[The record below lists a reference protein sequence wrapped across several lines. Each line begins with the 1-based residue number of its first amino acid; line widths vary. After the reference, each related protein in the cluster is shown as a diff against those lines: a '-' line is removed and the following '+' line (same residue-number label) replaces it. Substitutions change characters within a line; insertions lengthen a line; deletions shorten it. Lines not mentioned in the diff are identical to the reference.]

1 MGTEVKL
8 KREAIERRIAELE
21 GKMPDIQASKEGAE
35 ARATIR
41 RLKARLKT
49 YPQERKKAIYIL
61 VQAFDLNQ
69 AAKNLAEGMKGTVS
83 DYEVA
88 SIVKTPIV
96 DAYKISEK

>member
-1 MGTEVKL
+1 MKT
-8 KREAIERRIAELE
+8 AITSIKPKSTSSRSTRI
-21 GKMPDIQASKEGAE
+21 
-35 ARATIR
+35 RAQS
-41 RLKARLKT
+41 A
-49 YPQERKKAIYIL
+49 KAIYIL

>member
-49 YPQERKKAIYIL
+49 YPQEPKKRIPRRPL
-61 VQAFDLNQ
+61 PHTS
-69 AAKNLAEGMKGTVS
+69 GHW
-83 DYEVA
+83 
-88 SIVKTPIV
+88 
-96 DAYKISEK
+96 ISKSKRLPT

>member
-1 MGTEVKL
+1 M
-8 KREAIERRIAELE
+8 
-21 GKMPDIQASKEGAE
+21 
-35 ARATIR
+35 
-41 RLKARLKT
+41 
-49 YPQERKKAIYIL
+49 
-61 VQAFDLNQ
+61 QAFDLNQ

>member
-49 YPQERKKAIYIL
+49 YPQEPKSGFTKSRPDSFST
-61 VQAFDLNQ
+61 AFSRFAPTL
-69 AAKNLAEGMKGTVS
+69 AKRPCRWQNRMRDEHRRNPHLLR
-83 DYEVA
+83 D
-88 SIVKTPIV
+88 
-96 DAYKISEK
+96 